1 MNQYLGI
8 WYKKVT
14 PRTVVWVANR
24 ELPVTDS
31 SGVLKVTD
39 QGSLVILNGSNGLIW
54 SSNSSRSARNP
65 TAQLLD
71 SGNLVIKSGND
82 SDPDNFL
89 WQSFDYPGDTLL
101 PGMKHGR
108 NTVTGLDRY
117 LSSWKSNDDPSKGDF
132 TYGLDPSGC
141 PQLFLRSGSTVI
153 FRSGPWNGIRFNGF
167 PELRPNPVFNY
178 SFVFNEKE
186 MYFTYKLVNSSVLS
200 RLVLNPN
207 GNVQRLI
214 WIGRTK
220 SWNVYSTAYKD
231 DCDSYALCGAYSTC
245 NIHRSP
251 RCGCMKGF
259 VPKFPYQWDTMDW
272 SNGCVRK
279 TSLDCQ
285 KGDGFV
291 KCSGVKLPDTRN
303 SWFNESMNL
312 KECASLCLRNCSCS
326 AYTNSDIKGG
336 GSGCLLWF
344 GDLID
349 VKEFTENGQ
358 DFYIRMAASE
368 LDAISKVTKR
378 RWVIVSTVS
387 IAGMILLSLVVT
399 LYLLK
404 KRLKRKGTTELNN
417 EGAET
422 NERQEDLELPLFD
435 LDTILNATHN
445 FSRNNKLGEGGFGP
459 VYKGMLQDGK
469 EIAVKRLSKE
479 SNQGLDEFKNEVIY
493 ISKLQH
499 RNLVKLLG
507 CCIHGEE
514 KMLIYEYMPNKS
526 LNFFIFDGI
535 QSMVLDWPKRF
546 VIINGIARGL
556 LYLHQDS
563 RLRIIH
569 RDLKADNVLLDNEM
583 NPRISDFGMARSFG
597 GNETQARTKRVV
609 GTYGYMSPE
618 YAIDGVY
625 SVKSDV
631 FSFGVL
637 LLEIISGKRNR
648 GFNHPDH
655 DLNLL
660 GHAWTLY
667 MERTPLELIDASVG
681 DTYNQSEVLRALNVG
696 LLCVQRHPD
705 DRPNMSSVVL
715 MLSSEGALRQPK
727 EPGFF
732 TERNMLEA
740 DSLQCKH
747 ALLIAFSNFLIWV
760 ENVPSKLAF
769 FAWEATWGRI
779 LTIDRLQK
787 RGWQIPNRC
796 YLCGSDEENANHLLI
811 HCTVASVL
819 WGMVLSLFGAQWV
832 FFRNCKG
839 GDYQLEGFLCG
850 QKEEENMEIHTV
862 VYFLD
867 GVERKE

>member
-1 MNQYLGI
+1 MNLFTELVFLFSYVISILRISTAVDSITANQHIKDGETIISAGGNFELGFVHLGTSKNQYLGI

-31 SGVLKVTD
+31 SGALKVTD

-285 KGDGFV
+285 KGDGFA
-291 KCSGVKLPDTRN
+291 KYSGVKLPDTRN

-368 LDAISKVTKR
+368 LGMSFIYSLPEKYQFGTR
-378 RWVIVSTVS
+378 LQGETLLC
-387 IAGMILLSLVVT
+387 IAM
-399 LYLLK
+399 
-404 KRLKRKGTTELNN
+404 
-417 EGAET
+417 
-422 NERQEDLELPLFD
+422 FM
-435 LDTILNATHN
+435 TI
-445 FSRNNKLGEGGFGP
+445 
-459 VYKGMLQDGK
+459 
-469 EIAVKRLSKE
+469 
-479 SNQGLDEFKNEVIY
+479 
-493 ISKLQH
+493 
-499 RNLVKLLG
+499 
-507 CCIHGEE
+507 
-514 KMLIYEYMPNKS
+514 
-526 LNFFIFDGI
+526 
-535 QSMVLDWPKRF
+535 
-546 VIINGIARGL
+546 
-556 LYLHQDS
+556 
-563 RLRIIH
+563 
-569 RDLKADNVLLDNEM
+569 
-583 NPRISDFGMARSFG
+583 
-597 GNETQARTKRVV
+597 
-609 GTYGYMSPE
+609 
-618 YAIDGVY
+618 
-625 SVKSDV
+625 
-631 FSFGVL
+631 FSFFSLIVHYSMQNFKQL
-637 LLEIISGKRNR
+637 QFLEFI
-648 GFNHPDH
+648 
-655 DLNLL
+655 
-660 GHAWTLY
+660 
-667 MERTPLELIDASVG
+667 
-681 DTYNQSEVLRALNVG
+681 
-696 LLCVQRHPD
+696 
-705 DRPNMSSVVL
+705 VVNY
-715 MLSSEGALRQPK
+715 K
-727 EPGFF
+727 
-732 TERNMLEA
+732 N
-740 DSLQCKH
+740 
-747 ALLIAFSNFLIWV
+747 I
-760 ENVPSKLAF
+760 
-769 FAWEATWGRI
+769 
-779 LTIDRLQK
+779 
-787 RGWQIPNRC
+787 
-796 YLCGSDEENANHLLI
+796 
-811 HCTVASVL
+811 
-819 WGMVLSLFGAQWV
+819 
-832 FFRNCKG
+832 
-839 GDYQLEGFLCG
+839 
-850 QKEEENMEIHTV
+850 
-862 VYFLD
+862 
-867 GVERKE
+867 